1 MVRKRSSQRL
11 QTLLKLAAMKE
22 DAAAKQLAASS
33 ERLHQAKLQSQQL
46 AQYEQDYQQRYVEQG
61 SQTVDRNFLL
71 NFQGFFRQ
79 LEQARMQQ
87 GRAIEHRE
95 HEREQARLRWI
106 EQYANRRL
114 LTKVRERRLLTEAQ
128 ADEKKLQSQIDDRSA
143 RPRSRDG
150 GPGGEQ
156 K

>member
-1 MVRKRSSQRL
+1 MARKRSSQRL

-22 DAAAKQLAASS
+22 DAAAKQLAAST
-33 ERLHQAKLQSQQL
+33 ERLQQAKLQSEQL
-46 AQYEQDYQQRYVEQG
+46 EQYEQDYQRRYVEQG
-61 SQTVDRNFLL
+61 TQTVDRNFLL

-79 LEQARMQQ
+79 LEQARVQQ

-114 LTKVRERRLLTEAQ
+114 LTKVRERRLHAEAA
-128 ADEKKLQSQIDDRSA
+128 ADEKKIQSQIDDRSA
-143 RPRSRDG
+143 RAAAKIDREP
-150 GPGGEQ
+150 E
-156 K
+156 